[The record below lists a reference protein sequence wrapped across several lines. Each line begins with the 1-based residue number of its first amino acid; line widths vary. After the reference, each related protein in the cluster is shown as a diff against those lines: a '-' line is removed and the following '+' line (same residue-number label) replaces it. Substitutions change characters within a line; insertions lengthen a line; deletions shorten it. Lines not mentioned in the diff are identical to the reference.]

1 MRVAQMACI
10 EESRSLISKGA
21 SRTKLSGSREARKSV
36 SAEHGAASL
45 GTVNLI
51 FTPFLCVT
59 LRNDVTCCGIFS
71 FINLEV
77 PGAGLLLEKKPGR
90 RAFLMSFSTC
100 QVPPERSLG
109 LSSTPAIFNSS
120 SCLPKLLYPQLVLNY
135 KF

>member
-21 SRTKLSGSREARKSV
+21 SRKKLSGSREARKSV

-59 LRNDVTCCGIFS
+59 IRNDVTCCGIFS
-71 FINLEV
+71 FISLV
-77 PGAGLLLEKKPGR
+77 PDV
-90 RAFLMSFSTC
+90 FLH
-100 QVPPERSLG
+100 
-109 LSSTPAIFNSS
+109 LSSTTGEELGSFLNSS
-120 SCLPKLLYPQLVLNY
+120 HLQFVFMSS
-135 KF
+135 